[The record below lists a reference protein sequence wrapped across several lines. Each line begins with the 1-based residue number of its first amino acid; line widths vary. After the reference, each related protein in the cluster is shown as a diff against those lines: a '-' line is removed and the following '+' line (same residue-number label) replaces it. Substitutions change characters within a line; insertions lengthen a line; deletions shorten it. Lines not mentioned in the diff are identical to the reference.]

1 LPFNWVASGRKRVKG
16 SCGFKAPRLAT
27 NLKGVIVSEIT
38 NKKPVELF
46 DYTDLEKSYKD
57 LIKKHHPD
65 VGGTQADFIHI
76 TQCYEIAKKEKEEGY
91 RIGSKCISFYSPLT
105 IKDLD
110 IDYRSVHEFSYGKV
124 YDGSSHLIY
133 EFPENAMDS
142 ELPRIHDKVKFRP
155 LSNTDIEEKV
165 RIHLPS
171 EHRTSAWKLTDRA
184 FVAFEKTGPSMLLAD
199 VIPHNIPIETS
210 VWMLNRLYSLG
221 CFMQITKRYNL
232 DISPYTL
239 TVDLENHSVQ
249 LLGGWWYSVN
259 AGDKLT
265 KMPLT
270 TYNLLTNKMKDTKT
284 ASIEIITEQI
294 KNVMRT
300 ILSGR
305 EIPKPYKNW
314 LSLPAQ
320 ENIVEEYYQWEHEV
334 MKKIFPVRKFY
345 KWTI

>member
-1 LPFNWVASGRKRVKG
+1 VASGRERVKG
-16 SCGFKAPRLAT
+16 SCRFKTLRLAT
-27 NLKGVIVSEIT
+27 SLKGVIVSEIT
-38 NKKPVELF
+38 DKKPVELF

-65 VGGTQADFIHI
+65 VGGSKEDFIHI
-76 TQCYEIAKKEKEEGY
+76 SQCYEIAKKEKEQGY
-91 RIGSKCISFYSPLT
+91 SIGSNRICFYKPNVGVGS
-105 IKDLD
+105 LD
-110 IDYRSVHEFSYGKV
+110 IDYKSVHEFSYGKV
-124 YDGSSHLIY
+124 YDGPAYLAY
-133 EFPENAMDS
+133 EFPGKTMDD
-142 ELPRIHDKVKFRP
+142 ELSLIEGRIDYRT
-155 LSNTDIEEKV
+155 LSNKDIEEKV
-165 RIHLPS
+165 RIHLP
-171 EHRTSAWKLTDRA
+171 HKLRTRVFKLEDRSFA
-184 FVAFEKTGPSMLLAD
+184 VFNKTGPSMLLAD
-199 VIPHNIPIETS
+199 VIPHIIPIETS
-210 VWMLNRLYSLG
+210 VWMLNRLYGLG

-270 TYNLLTNKMKDTKT
+270 TYNLLTNKMKDTKM

-305 EIPKPYKNW
+305 DIPKPYKNW